1 MPILVPLNTFKTLTH
16 AVTTG
21 TLDLSTTPDT
31 IDSSTLVYTVP
42 IGVSTVV
49 LLSQFTNYTGTDETV
64 STVIYRGGANSWLI
78 KDFTIP
84 ANDAGTILTGRLVL
98 EEGNKL
104 YVNTSTVDAINFI
117 FSYLETANA

>member
-16 AVTTG
+16 SVTAD
-21 TLDLSTTPDT
+21 TLDLSTQTA
-31 IDSSTLVYTVP
+31 STLVYTTP

-49 LLSQFTNYTGTDETV
+49 LLAQFTNYDLSTNETV
-64 STVIYRGGANSWLI
+64 SAVIYRGANYSWLI
-78 KDFTIP
+78 RNLTIP
-84 ANDAGTILTGRLVL
+84 AKDAGSFLTGRLVL

-104 YVNTSTVDAINFI
+104 FVNASSASKVNFI